1 MARNVQI
8 HVAVRSDIKEKFAK
22 IANGYGMTM
31 SALASYII
39 GQYVYNHEKLI
50 NPLADDVRLL
60 IRDKVEEVFGEEGEG
75 RGEAF
80 TLDMEEPPC

>member
-8 HVAVRSDIKEKFAK
+8 HVAVRSDIKDKFAK

-50 NPLADDVRLL
+50 NPLSDDVRFL
-60 IRDKVEEVFGEEGEG
+60 IKDKVEQVFEEEGEG

-80 TLDMEEPPC
+80 TLDMEEAPC

>member
-8 HVAVRSDIKEKFAK
+8 HVAVRSDIKNKFAK
-22 IANGYGMTM
+22 IADGYGMTM

-50 NPLADDVRLL
+50 NPLADDVVLL
-60 IRDKVEEVFGEEGEG
+60 LKEKVEEVFKEEGEG

-80 TLDMEEPPC
+80 TLYME

>member
-8 HVAVRSDIKEKFAK
+8 HVAVRSDIKDKFAK
-22 IANGYGMTM
+22 IANEYGMTM

-50 NPLADDVRLL
+50 DPISDDVRFL
-60 IRDKVEEVFGEEGEG
+60 IKDKVEEVLRKEEKDGAES
-75 RGEAF
+75 
-80 TLDMEEPPC
+80 LYP